1 MEWNFKESKM
11 YVMMLLCQCGIDQ
24 KPLMEIYHGAVL
36 KIKRDNILINHY
48 LVLAKVG
55 NPQRSRTLF
64 K

>member
-48 LVLAKVG
+48 LVLE
-55 NPQRSRTLF
+55 
-64 K
+64 